1 MNFSSE
7 NQVFGAFDREGDDW
21 SVRDMKKCLRYFIQQ
36 LMRENESVTDTVNFG
51 EEKTQYNR

>member
-7 NQVFGAFDREGDDW
+7 NQVFGAFDREGNDW
-21 SVRDMKKCLRYFIQQ
+21 SVRDMKRCFIKQS
-36 LMRENESVTDTVNFG
+36 MRENESVTDTVNFG